1 MRMLKLPTHG
11 RMFIFAALFDA
22 IGLGVIG
29 GAIAPFAGVLA
40 RRMGATDVQLAL
52 MTSAPFIGF
61 FAALLLNRLAYR
73 MRWGRLMTVVR
84 VLGYLGLLALVAKRT
99 PSIFVL
105 VIGWSMFAAA
115 FARPLLGALFKVN
128 VEEKER
134 PAVLQWLRI
143 LPVLIAPPVAWVC
156 GKLLDSP
163 DEIGRIKL
171 LIPAVGAGAIVTS
184 LLFFF
189 IPSSKEEQQHHEAEG
204 PGLLA
209 EWRLLMR
216 HRELR
221 LFLGVFF
228 IGTLAEK
235 IVLPITPIYFADI
248 LALDYAAL
256 GLIMGV
262 VGPVMG
268 LLGYAFWGWRLRHVS
283 PLQVLTWCM
292 VLKVAR
298 PVLWALAAGQEDAVM
313 LVIIGEAVYRLMFA
327 GLEAGALLAV
337 LSMCGKDDAPLCI
350 GLHYLFIGVRGL
362 LGPVIGLLLYRI
374 MPVPAIYW
382 TVAVLVLIGAAA
394 LALYARRQPADA

>member
-1 MRMLKLPTHG
+1 MLKLPTHG

-29 GAIAPFAGVLA
+29 GVIAPFAGVLA

-73 MRWGRLMTVVR
+73 LRWGRLLTVVR
-84 VLGYLGLLALVAKRT
+84 VLGYMGLLALLAKRT
-99 PSIFVL
+99 PTIFVL
-105 VIGWSMFAAA
+105 VIGWLMFAAA
-115 FARPLLGALFKVN
+115 FAKPLFGALLKVS
-128 VEEKER
+128 VEEKQR
-134 PAVLQWLRI
+134 PGVLQWLRM
-143 LPVLIAPPVAWVC
+143 LPVIIAPPVAWVA
-156 GKLLDSP
+156 GKMLDSP
-163 DEIGRIKL
+163 GEIGRIKL
-171 LIPAVGAGAIVTS
+171 LLPAVGVGAIITS

-189 IPSSKEEQQHHEAEG
+189 IPRSEGEKAHQDAGG

-209 EWRLLMR
+209 EWKLLAR
-216 HRELR
+216 HRQLR

-248 LALDYAAL
+248 LNLDYAAL

-268 LLGYAFWGWRLRHVS
+268 LLGYAFWGWRLRSVS

-292 VLKVAR
+292 ILKVAR
-298 PVLWALAAGQEDAVM
+298 PILWALAAGREDAVM

-337 LSMCGKDDAPLCI
+337 LSMCGKDDAPLCT
-350 GLHYLFIGVRGL
+350 GLHYLFIGVRGI
-362 LGPVIGLLLYRI
+362 LGPVIGLLLYRV
-374 MPVPAIYW
+374 MPIPMIYW
-382 TVAVLVLIGAAA
+382 TVAGLVIVGAIA
-394 LALYARRQPADA
+394 LAIYARRQPTDA